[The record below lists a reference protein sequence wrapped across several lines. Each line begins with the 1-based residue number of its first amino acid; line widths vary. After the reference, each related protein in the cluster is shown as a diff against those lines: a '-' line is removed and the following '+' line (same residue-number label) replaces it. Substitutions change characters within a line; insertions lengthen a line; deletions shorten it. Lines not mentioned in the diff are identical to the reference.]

1 MGVPDKY
8 DQILWFTLCFEYE
21 KAYKGVDT
29 YDPQFVFA
37 YAGSA
42 NRTFFFQRNIGFTS
56 QVTRFANM

>member
-21 KAYKGVDT
+21 KAYKGFET

-42 NRTFFFQRNIGFTS
+42 NRTFFLIKGI
-56 QVTRFANM
+56 